1 MSMNNAERWLVKEK
15 SLINHL
21 FSFSKLTEMFL
32 RRPRLLIIVDKLL

>member
-21 FSFSKLTEMFL
+21 FFSKLTEMFL